1 MNLFSITGGQLDYG
15 RGVAFSPNGRFL
27 YVSTVL
33 DVYQFDTEADDI
45 AASEVHIAHW
55 DSTYSP
61 FPPFAALFSN
71 MQLAPDGKIYI
82 GTGNGTQ
89 VLHVIHNPDEP
100 GLACN
105 MAQHGIDLERYFS
118 NSLPNHPNYH

>member
-1 MNLFSITGGQLDYG
+1 MPTSMKVWRYCHSIVAQGCSMNLFSITGGQLDYG

-27 YVSTVL
+27 YVSTDL

-45 AASEVHIAHW
+45 AASEVHIAQW

-71 MQLAPDGKIYI
+71 M
-82 GTGNGTQ
+82 
-89 VLHVIHNPDEP
+89 
-100 GLACN
+100 
-105 MAQHGIDLERYFS
+105 
-118 NSLPNHPNYH
+118 